1 MKRYLFLTL
10 AVLLCT
16 LSASAYDFMV
26 DSIAYY
32 KNDDGKSV
40 RVARGVD
47 YKGDIVIPE
56 NVTYDGVTYSVT
68 EIGYNA
74 FYICTR
80 LNTITIANSVT
91 KIGGDAFYG
100 CTGLTSVTIPN
111 SVTEIGDDAFHD
123 CTGLISVTIPNSVTE
138 IGNDAFHSCVRL
150 TSVTI
155 PNSVTKI
162 GSEAFRHCIGLT
174 SITIGNSVTEI
185 GGFSFDG
192 CKGLTS
198 VNIPNSVT
206 KIGYSAFSD
215 CTGLNSI
222 TIGNSVTEIG
232 DGAFNGCTGLTSIT
246 IPNSVTK
253 IGHSA
258 FCDCVGLTS
267 ITIGNSVSEIG
278 NGAFFRCIG
287 LTSVTIPNSVTE
299 IGNDA
304 FHGCTGLSS
313 IIFPN
318 TVSIGKSAF
327 EDTPWYNNQPD
338 GVVYIGD
345 VAYKFKGGMAS
356 GKVISIKEGTVLI
369 SPEAFKGCTGLT
381 SVSIPNS
388 VTKIGSSA
396 FEGCTCLTAVTIP
409 NSVTSIGAAA
419 FSDCTGLT
427 SITIPNSVTEVQCW
441 AFLRCTGLTSVSIGN
456 SVTEIDVRTFEG
468 CTSLTSA
475 TIGTSV
481 TKIGSSAF
489 AGCTSLT
496 SIIIPNTIIE
506 ISDKAFMDCTGL
518 PSITIP
524 NSVTKIGWCAFKGC
538 TGLTS
543 VTIGDSVTEICSD
556 AFNGCT
562 GLTSITIGNSVPE
575 IGGGVFDGTLWYDN
589 QPDGVVYLGKVAY
602 RFKGEIAS
610 GTPIVIKEGTVSIN
624 SQAFKG
630 CTGLT
635 SVTIPNSVAKIGYR
649 AFEGCTGLALISIGN
664 SVTEICPFA
673 FSGCTGLTSVSI
685 PNSVTSIGDAA
696 FKGCTGL
703 TSVTIP
709 NSVTS
714 IGNAA
719 FLSCTGLT
727 SVTIGTSVTE
737 IGEYAFSGCTGL
749 SSVTIPNSVIKIGFF
764 VFESCTGLTSITIG
778 CSVTEM
784 GTGAFSY
791 CTDLKKVYSLNPV
804 PPVIKP
810 YLSSINGDLSFY
822 DADLFVPQ
830 GCLSAYKSAKVW
842 SKFSNIKEFQVT
854 VKAESI
860 SLNKQSANL
869 MIGETLSL
877 TAKVLPENAST
888 KTVVWSSNN
897 PDVASVNDEGLVTA
911 LTTGTAIISA
921 TTTDGTVLSDSA
933 TIVVSTPI
941 LAPSLSVGNYVC
953 VNGDIV
959 TVALSLANKQEIGGF
974 QTDFTVPEGF
984 AVALNSKGK
993 YDITLNADRC
1003 VDHVVTTNKL
1013 SDGSIRVLAYSPSAE
1028 PFIGESGEICYI
1040 KLVADEDV
1048 KEGDHQLI
1056 FREILISESNGKG
1069 HRCDD
1074 LTSVLSTLPVILGDV
1089 NNDHKV
1095 NVQDVLLTA
1104 NVSVGKDVDGF
1115 VFRAADVNKDG
1126 IINVSDVVLVANI
1139 AVGNSVTV
1147 SAAPRFG
1154 ESHDVLHVSDFMLN
1168 PGEERTVDVMLDNTV
1183 DFSALQMNLCLPAGV
1198 NLKKVALTGRA
1209 TDGHA
1214 IVYNENTPG
1223 NINLMAFA
1231 ASTENFTGNDGAIL
1245 KLTFQADKSFCGEG
1259 AIELTDVKLAESD
1272 GYTREADDAS
1282 ARISAVATGVEG
1294 VYSVVCA
1301 YAEGQNIVI
1310 EATDAGQAQ
1319 IVRPNGVMQEV
1330 KVNVGRNTYPMADGG
1345 IYFIRFAGKTFKVII

>member
-16 LSASAYDFMV
+16 LSASAYDFIV

-40 RVARGVD
+40 SVVSGVH
-47 YKGDIVIPE
+47 YNGDMVIPE
-56 NVTYDGVTYSVT
+56 NVTYDGITFSITDISDGAFYGCDSLTSVT
-68 EIGYNA
+68 IP
-74 FYICTR
+74 
-80 LNTITIANSVT
+80 NSVT
-91 KIGGDAFYG
+91 KIGGSAFYG

-111 SVTEIGDDAFHD
+111 SVTEIGYATFDS
-123 CTGLISVTIPNSVTE
+123 CTGLTSVSIPTSVTKLGDEAFNGCTGLTSVSLPNSVTKLGQRAFCGCTGLTSVTIGNSVNE
-138 IGNDAFHSCVRL
+138 IGSSAFEGTPWFNNQPDGVFYIGNIAYKFKGQMASGTAINIKEGTVSISDDAFGGCRGL

-155 PNSVTKI
+155 PNTVTKI
-162 GSEAFRHCIGLT
+162 GVAAF
-174 SITIGNSVTEI
+174 V
-185 GGFSFDG
+185 F
-192 CKGLTS
+192 
-198 VNIPNSVT
+198 
-206 KIGYSAFSD
+206 
-215 CTGLNSI
+215 CT
-222 TIGNSVTEIG
+222 
-232 DGAFNGCTGLTSIT
+232 DLTSIT

-253 IGHSA
+253 I
-258 FCDCVGLTS
+258 C
-267 ITIGNSVSEIG
+267 
-278 NGAFFRCIG
+278 
-287 LTSVTIPNSVTE
+287 
-299 IGNDA
+299 
-304 FHGCTGLSS
+304 
-313 IIFPN
+313 
-318 TVSIGKSAF
+318 
-327 EDTPWYNNQPD
+327 
-338 GVVYIGD
+338 
-345 VAYKFKGGMAS
+345 
-356 GKVISIKEGTVLI
+356 
-369 SPEAFKGCTGLT
+369 
-381 SVSIPNS
+381 
-388 VTKIGSSA
+388 SSA
-396 FEGCTCLTAVTIP
+396 FR
-409 NSVTSIGAAA
+409 N
-419 FSDCTGLT
+419 
-427 SITIPNSVTEVQCW
+427 
-441 AFLRCTGLTSVSIGN
+441 
-456 SVTEIDVRTFEG
+456 
-468 CTSLTSA
+468 
-475 TIGTSV
+475 
-481 TKIGSSAF
+481 
-489 AGCTSLT
+489 
-496 SIIIPNTIIE
+496 
-506 ISDKAFMDCTGL
+506 
-518 PSITIP
+518 
-524 NSVTKIGWCAFKGC
+524 
-538 TGLTS
+538 
-543 VTIGDSVTEICSD
+543 
-556 AFNGCT
+556 CT

-575 IGGGVFDGTLWYDN
+575 IGGSVFDGTLWYDN

-635 SVTIPNSVAKIGYR
+635 SVT
-649 AFEGCTGLALISIGN
+649 L
-664 SVTEICPFA
+664 
-673 FSGCTGLTSVSI
+673 
-685 PNSVTSIGDAA
+685 PNSVTRIGYEA
-696 FKGCTGL
+696 FYGCTDL
-703 TSVTIP
+703 PSVTIP

-714 IGNAA
+714 IGDEA
-719 FLSCTGLT
+719 FSGCRGLPSVIIPNSVTEIGRSAFFGCTGLT
-727 SVTIGTSVTE
+727 SVTIGTSVSS
-737 IGEYAFSGCTGL
+737 IGD
-749 SSVTIPNSVIKIGFF
+749 
-764 VFESCTGLTSITIG
+764 
-778 CSVTEM
+778 
-784 GTGAFSY
+784 GAFFG
-791 CTDLKKVYSLNPV
+791 CTDLKKVYSLNPA
-804 PPVIKP
+804 PPVI
-810 YLSSINGDLSFY
+810 NENTFSFY

-830 GCLSAYKSAKVW
+830 GCLSAYKSAKGW
-842 SKFSNIKEFQVT
+842 SNFSNIKEIQET
-854 VKAESI
+854 IKAESI
-860 SLNKQSANL
+860 SLNEHSVNL
-869 MIGETLSL
+869 KIGETLSL
-877 TAKVLPENAST
+877 TAKVLPENVST
-888 KTVVWSSNN
+888 KTVAWSSNN
-897 PDVASVNDEGLVTA
+897 PEVASVNDEGLVTA
-911 LTTGTAIISA
+911 LTAGTAIISA

-933 TIVVSTPI
+933 TIAVSTP
-941 LAPSLSVGNYVC
+941 ASSPSLSVGNYIC

-974 QTDFTVPEGF
+974 QTDFTVPDGF
-984 AVALNSKGK
+984 TVALNSKGK

-1074 LTSVLSTLPVILGDV
+1074 LTSVLSTMPVILGDV

-1183 DFSALQMNLCLPAGV
+1183 DFSVLQMNLRLPAGV

-1214 IVYNENTPG
+1214 VVYNENTPG

-1245 KLTFQADKSFCGEG
+1245 KLTLQADKSFCGEG

-1282 ARISAVATGVEG
+1282 ARISAVTTGVEG

-1301 YAEGQNIVI
+1301 YAEGQSIVI
-1310 EATDAGQAQ
+1310 EATDAGKAQ

>member
-26 DSIAYY
+26 DGIAYE
-32 KNDDGKSV
+32 KNNGGKSV
-40 RVARGVD
+40 YVTTGGA
-47 YKGDIVIPE
+47 YTGDIVIPE
-56 NVTYDGVTYSVT
+56 HVAYGDRLYSVT
-68 EIGYNA
+68 SIGERA
-74 FYICTR
+74 FYCCKGLSSVTIGNSVTSIGMYAFNHCGGLTSVTIPNSVTLIDSCAFADCTS
-80 LNTITIANSVT
+80 LASVTIPNSVT
-91 KIGGDAFYG
+91 KIGGSAFKGTPWYNNHPDGIVYIGKVAYKFKGKMPSWTAVAIKEGTVSITDGAFYGCDSLTSVTIPNSVTTIGEYAFYSCDSLTSVTIPDSVTSIGGSAFDCTSWYNNHPDGIVYIGMVAYKFKGKMPSRTAVAIKEGTACISDRAFDG

-111 SVTEIGDDAFHD
+111 SVTLIGRFAFYG
-123 CTGLISVTIPNSVTE
+123 CSSLTSVNIPNSVTKIGE
-138 IGNDAFHSCVRL
+138 RIFMGCTGLTSVTIGNSVTSIGERTFMDCTGLTSVTIGNSVAKIGDRAFMGCVGLTSIIIPNSATKIGWRAFHGCTSL

-162 GSEAFRHCIGLT
+162 GRSAF
-174 SITIGNSVTEI
+174 E
-185 GGFSFDG
+185 D
-192 CKGLTS
+192 CKGLS
-198 VNIPNSVT
+198 
-206 KIGYSAFSD
+206 
-215 CTGLNSI
+215 
-222 TIGNSVTEIG
+222 
-232 DGAFNGCTGLTSIT
+232 
-246 IPNSVTK
+246 
-253 IGHSA
+253 
-258 FCDCVGLTS
+258 
-267 ITIGNSVSEIG
+267 
-278 NGAFFRCIG
+278 
-287 LTSVTIPNSVTE
+287 SVTIPNSVTE
-299 IGNDA
+299 I
-304 FHGCTGLSS
+304 
-313 IIFPN
+313 
-318 TVSIGKSAF
+318 
-327 EDTPWYNNQPD
+327 
-338 GVVYIGD
+338 
-345 VAYKFKGGMAS
+345 
-356 GKVISIKEGTVLI
+356 
-369 SPEAFKGCTGLT
+369 
-381 SVSIPNS
+381 
-388 VTKIGSSA
+388 
-396 FEGCTCLTAVTIP
+396 
-409 NSVTSIGAAA
+409 
-419 FSDCTGLT
+419 
-427 SITIPNSVTEVQCW
+427 
-441 AFLRCTGLTSVSIGN
+441 
-456 SVTEIDVRTFEG
+456 
-468 CTSLTSA
+468 
-475 TIGTSV
+475 
-481 TKIGSSAF
+481 
-489 AGCTSLT
+489 AG
-496 SIIIPNTIIE
+496 
-506 ISDKAFMDCTGL
+506 
-518 PSITIP
+518 
-524 NSVTKIGWCAFKGC
+524 
-538 TGLTS
+538 
-543 VTIGDSVTEICSD
+543 
-556 AFNGCT
+556 
-562 GLTSITIGNSVPE
+562 
-575 IGGGVFDGTLWYDN
+575 Y
-589 QPDGVVYLGKVAY
+589 
-602 RFKGEIAS
+602 
-610 GTPIVIKEGTVSIN
+610 
-624 SQAFKG
+624 
-630 CTGLT
+630 
-635 SVTIPNSVAKIGYR
+635 
-649 AFEGCTGLALISIGN
+649 
-664 SVTEICPFA
+664 
-673 FSGCTGLTSVSI
+673 
-685 PNSVTSIGDAA
+685 A

-714 IGNAA
+714 IGYSSFN
-719 FLSCTGLT
+719 
-727 SVTIGTSVTE
+727 
-737 IGEYAFSGCTGL
+737 GCTSL
-749 SSVTIPNSVIKIGFF
+749 SSVTIPNSVTEIAGYT
-764 VFESCTGLTSITIG
+764 FEGCTGLLSVTIPNSVTSIGVGVFYGCTRLTSVAIPNSVTSIGWRAFGCTGLSSVIIPNSVTSIDKDAFAGCTRLSSVTIG
-778 CSVTEM
+778 SSVTSIGEDAFA
-784 GTGAFSY
+784 GCTRLSSVTIGSSVTSIGEGAFSE
-791 CTDLKKVYSLNPV
+791 CTNLKKVCSLNSI
-804 PPVIKP
+804 PPVI
-810 YLSSINGDLSFY
+810 YESTFSFY

-860 SLNKQSANL
+860 SLNEHSANL
-869 MIGETLSL
+869 MIGDTLSL
-877 TAKVLPENAST
+877 TAKVLPENVST
-888 KTVVWSSNN
+888 KTVAWSSSN

-941 LAPSLSVGNYVC
+941 LAPSLSVGNYIC

-1048 KEGDHQLI
+1048 KEGDHQLV

-1104 NVSVGKDVDGF
+1104 NVSVGKDVGGF
-1115 VFRAADVNKDG
+1115 IFRAADVNKDG
-1126 IINVSDVVLVANI
+1126 IINVSDVLLVANI

-1147 SAAPRFG
+1147 SSAPRFG

-1214 IVYNENTPG
+1214 VVYNENTPG

-1231 ASTENFTGNDGAIL
+1231 ASTENFTGNEGAIL
-1245 KLTFQADKSFCGEG
+1245 KLTLQADKNFCGDG

-1282 ARISAVATGVEG
+1282 ARISAVTTGVEG

-1301 YAEGQNIVI
+1301 YAEGQSIVI
-1310 EATDAGQAQ
+1310 EAADVGKAQ